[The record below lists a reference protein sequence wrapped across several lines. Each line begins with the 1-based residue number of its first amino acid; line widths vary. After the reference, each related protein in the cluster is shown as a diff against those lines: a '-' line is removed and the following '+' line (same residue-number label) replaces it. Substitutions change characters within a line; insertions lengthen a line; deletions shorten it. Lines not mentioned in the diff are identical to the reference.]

1 MAKCNKLNEE
11 QIGEIRELV
20 KLGAFKC
27 RVAEKFGVHLSTI
40 SYHTRDLA
48 MGRKMADGT
57 REKIIKRVLE
67 TGDRR
72 GAAEEFKIS
81 YQRVCKIVKDL
92 SWQQRQGNYGIRDST
107 LRILQEIDRNGYV
120 IPNTEISS
128 GAIDRSYRT
137 LINYIPNIIR
147 KVSRRHHVIIFYERS
162 KMEAFRAFMGQR
174 YNKIV
179 SWKKYKAI
187 MSAFHICQPTKE
199 SRELLG
205 KMGFAD
211 YENPK
216 RMKFKKLEEGVSNHQ
231 NLSDFGRF
239 LLSDVL
245 F

>member
-1 MAKCNKLNEE
+1 MAKGNKLNEE

-48 MGRKMADGT
+48 TGRKMADST

-81 YQRVCKIVKDL
+81 YQRVCGIVKDL
-92 SWQQRQGNYGIRDST
+92 SWQGRRGNHCIRDST

-120 IPNTEISS
+120 IPNTEFGS
-128 GAIDRSYRT
+128 GVIDRSYRT
-137 LINYIPNIIR
+137 LINYTPNMIR
-147 KVSRRHHVIIFYERS
+147 KVSRRHHVIIFYEAR
-162 KMEAFRAFMGQR
+162 KIEAFRAFMGQR
-174 YNKIV
+174 YNRIV

-187 MSAFHICQPTKE
+187 MAAFHICKSTKE

-231 NLSDFGRF
+231 NSSDLGRF

-245 F
+245 